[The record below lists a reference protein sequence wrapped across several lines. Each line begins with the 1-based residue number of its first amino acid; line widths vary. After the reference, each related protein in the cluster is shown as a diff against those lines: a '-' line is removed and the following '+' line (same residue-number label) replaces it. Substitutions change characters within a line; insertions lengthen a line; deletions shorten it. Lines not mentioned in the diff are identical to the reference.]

1 MKKTVYFIIFITLLL
16 GLSSCTTLKE
26 VPVQTVE
33 KIVYKDTLIYI
44 NDSIKIDVPYEVVK
58 EVIPEIDTS
67 YLKTSLAES
76 VAYLDIDKKKIVHT
90 LTQKGEISTKLDT
103 VVKFQYIDKIIQK
116 EVPVEVEVIKYKYDT
131 LFWVLAGWAVLCI
144 VFVILKLYFR
154 R

>member
-103 VVKFQYIDKIIQK
+103 VVKFQYIDKIIEK
-116 EVPVEVEVIKYKYDT
+116 EVPVEVEVIKHKYDT